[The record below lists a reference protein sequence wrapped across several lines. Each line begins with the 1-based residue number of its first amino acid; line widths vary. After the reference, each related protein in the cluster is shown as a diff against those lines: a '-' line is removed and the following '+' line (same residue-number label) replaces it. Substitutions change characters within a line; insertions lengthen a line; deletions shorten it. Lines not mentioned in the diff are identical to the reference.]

1 MTRSVIVVGGGVIGG
16 MAAYHLARTGWRVT
30 ILDRG
35 PFGAGCSHGNC
46 GYVCPSHALPL
57 AVPGAVADSLK
68 TFLHANS
75 PLKLRP
81 GAVLSRLG
89 WFLNFA
95 RKCNRTA
102 MMHAAAGISSLLNSS
117 RSLFD
122 EFLSTEQIAC
132 DWETRGLLFVFRT
145 KAAFDHYAA
154 TGDLLRDE
162 FQLPATRYDAKEI
175 QTLEPALVPG
185 AAAGGYLYAS
195 DGHLRSDLFMAELKR
210 VLLAKGVEVVENC
223 EVTGLR
229 LEAGKA
235 AAVTTV
241 TGDRPAEAVVFATG
255 AWTPKLNAVL
265 GCKVPIVPG
274 KGYSITTTRPKVC
287 PTYPLIFEEH
297 RVAVTPFA
305 SGYRIGS
312 TMEFAGYDARM
323 NRNRLQ
329 LLRDGAAAYL
339 REPAGDTVLEE
350 WWGWRPMVY
359 DGNPIIDFVPAAPN
373 AMIAAGHGMLGLS
386 QATGTG
392 KLVAELL
399 NGEKPHIDPNAYS
412 LKRFG

>member
-1 MTRSVIVVGGGVIGG
+1 MGKSAIVVGGGVIGG
-16 MAAYHLARTGWRVT
+16 MAAYHLARTGWKVT
-30 ILDRG
+30 VLDRG
-35 PFGAGCSHGNC
+35 LFGAGCSHGNC

-57 AVPGAVADSLK
+57 AVPGAVRDTIQ
-68 TFLHANS
+68 TFFRSNS

-95 RKCNRTA
+95 RKCNRPD
-102 MMHAAAGISSLLNSS
+102 MMRAAVGISALLNSS
-117 RSLFD
+117 RSLYD
-122 EFLSTEQIAC
+122 EFFSAEKVAC
-132 DWETRGLLFVFRT
+132 DWETRGLLFIFQT
-145 KAAFDHYAA
+145 KSALDHYAA
-154 TGDLLRDE
+154 TDELLRTE
-162 FQLPATRYDAKEI
+162 FHLPAKRFDAKELLA
-175 QTLEPALVPG
+175 LEPAITPG
-185 AAAGGYLYAS
+185 AAAGGYLYES

-210 VLLAKGVEVVENC
+210 ALLANGVEVTENC
-223 EVTGLR
+223 EVTGLK
-229 LEAGKA
+229 LDAGKA
-235 AAVTTV
+235 AAVTTALE
-241 TGDRPAEAVVFATG
+241 DRPADAVVFATG

-274 KGYSITTTRPKVC
+274 KGYSITTSRPKVC

-312 TMEFAGYDARM
+312 TMEFAGYDDRM

-329 LLRDGAAAYL
+329 ILRDGAAAYL

-359 DGNPIIDFVPAAPN
+359 DGNPIIDIAPAAKN
-373 AMIAAGHGMLGLS
+373 VLIAAGHGMLGLS

-392 KLVAELL
+392 KLVAEML
-399 NGEKPHIDPNAYS
+399 NGEKPHIDSTAYS
-412 LKRFG
+412 LKRFS